1 MSRIHPKIPTMY
13 LSIDPTQAD
22 FSMFTNTLTE
32 KLPSVCPAC
41 IQGWMSDS
49 HLSLSW
55 LSDASSFG
63 LRTIFGSAAVVQETR
78 RSTKACSWCRIS
90 DAVADGIATK
100 KMVIFFGRRPRFL
113 RGITTL
119 VANEVKRKRVVGV
132 KSLMKKTLGNFTRVS
147 CAFSCC

>member
-63 LRTIFGSAAVVQETR
+63 LRTILGSAAVVQETR

-100 KMVIFFGRRPRFL
+100 KMVIFLGEGLAFCAVL
-113 RGITTL
+113 RL
-119 VANEVKRKRVVGV
+119 LL
-132 KSLMKKTLGNFTRVS
+132 LMKSRGNES
-147 CAFSCC
+147 LESSL